1 MSSSTGVQTEDSLRV
16 GRFGEARLSR
26 IVWVSI
32 AVTAVLRAVV
42 ILRSFYWQD
51 DFVHIWTTWNAPA
64 SEMILQDWN
73 GHREP
78 LAFGMLWVVAHF
90 WPHVWWPAAL
100 ILVLLSTALPI
111 AFWLA
116 ARGIAGVTPAS
127 ATAAVGFALWPGLLI
142 PETWFSAGLETFSLL
157 AVIAAVAVHT
167 RRLRWSTWLIVAL
180 LIVGFG
186 FNERALFMLP
196 VLFATAYLSSHGGP
210 ASRCRQAFRADTR
223 LWVTLAVTTAALAG
237 LAVAGSPASS
247 GGEPAPLADV
257 IRGLWFAGPGGLMN
271 DVAGM
276 NLFWPDERS
285 TLPSGTP
292 VWAVVLTAIV
302 WGCLIV
308 AAALRDAAQLAHSA
322 GVICGF
328 LVVETA
334 AVAMLRGGFIGPT
347 VHQDPRYYLITG
359 TVLLLSVASFGATRS
374 GPGARTAGWLM
385 VPIAVIVVLGSL
397 ASMAG
402 IAVTTDGTRSRSW
415 LASARASF
423 VGPSAPPLVPTP
435 SPPFMLSGMFIGT
448 TAEGVE
454 FELGTTRTLLGVGSD
469 QPRLMESTLFPV
481 GADFRGA
488 VAPVTVAPVKSM
500 TAPGFGADCSVPTAG
515 EWTRVPM
522 GEAGL
527 GNPLLAV
534 DYLAS
539 VPSTVEVRSGGW
551 RQSAQLEAGLKSAW
565 FSPPAGTFAGFEIRT
580 LTPETSICVGAA
592 RAGGAGTQD
601 LAVGP

>member
-1 MSSSTGVQTEDSLRV
+1 MSSSTGVQTEDSQRV
-16 GRFGEARLSR
+16 GRFGEAWWSR

-32 AVTAVLRAVV
+32 AVTAVLRTVV
-42 ILRSFYWQD
+42 IFRSFYWQD
-51 DFVHIWTTWNAPA
+51 DYVHIWTTWNAPA

-78 LAFGMLWVVAHF
+78 LAFGIQWVVAHF

-157 AVIAAVAVHT
+157 AIIAAIAVHT
-167 RRLRWSTWLIVAL
+167 RRLRWSTWLIVAM

-210 ASRCRQAFRADTR
+210 VSRCRQAFRADTR
-223 LWVTLAVTTAALAG
+223 LWVALAVTTAALAG
-237 LAVAGSPASS
+237 LAVAGSPGSS

-257 IRGLWFAGPGGLMN
+257 IRGLWFAGPGGLVN

-308 AAALRDAAQLAHSA
+308 VASLRDAAQLAHSA
-322 GVICGF
+322 GVICVF

-359 TVLLLSVASFGATRS
+359 TVLLLSVASFGATGS
-374 GPGARTAGWLM
+374 GPRARTAGWLM
-385 VPIAVIVVLGSL
+385 VPIAAIVVLGSL

-415 LASARASF
+415 LASARVSF
-423 VGPSAPPLVPTP
+423 VGTYAPPLVPTP
-435 SPPFMLSGMFIGT
+435 SPPLHAQRHVHRNHGSGGGVRTGYDPDPAGCRFRPAAADGIDLVPGRCGLPGRRRAGHRRPRQVDDRPWFRSGLLSPNHRRVDPGADERSGPGQS
-448 TAEGVE
+448 AA
-454 FELGTTRTLLGVGSD
+454 LSRL
-469 QPRLMESTLFPV
+469 PRFRALDRGGAQRRLAAV
-481 GADFRGA
+481 GAVGGGA
-488 VAPVTVAPVKSM
+488 
-500 TAPGFGADCSVPTAG
+500 
-515 EWTRVPM
+515 
-522 GEAGL
+522 
-527 GNPLLAV
+527 
-534 DYLAS
+534 
-539 VPSTVEVRSGGW
+539 EVRMVHSTSGDFLG
-551 RQSAQLEAGLKSAW
+551 
-565 FSPPAGTFAGFEIRT
+565 IRD
-580 LTPETSICVGAA
+580 PHAHA
-592 RAGGAGTQD
+592 
-601 LAVGP
+601 